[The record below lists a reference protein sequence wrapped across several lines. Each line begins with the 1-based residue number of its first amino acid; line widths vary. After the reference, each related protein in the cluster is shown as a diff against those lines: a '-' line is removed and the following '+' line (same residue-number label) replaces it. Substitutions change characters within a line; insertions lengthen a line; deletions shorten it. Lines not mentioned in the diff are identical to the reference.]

1 MFTWLFSATY
11 LPDKQTMWV
20 EFTVSEGQIDMDSL
34 AIHSTNSSFDYKA
47 RTASGDS
54 SPLYVI
60 GGSFLL
66 AAISFAVTVALQRK
80 FGRFSRY

>member
-1 MFTWLFSATY
+1 
-11 LPDKQTMWV
+11 MWV

-47 RTASGDS
+47 RTASGNTF
-54 SPLYVI
+54 PLEII
-60 GGSFLL
+60 GGIFIV
-66 AAISFAVTVALQRK
+66 AAISFAVTVAIQRK